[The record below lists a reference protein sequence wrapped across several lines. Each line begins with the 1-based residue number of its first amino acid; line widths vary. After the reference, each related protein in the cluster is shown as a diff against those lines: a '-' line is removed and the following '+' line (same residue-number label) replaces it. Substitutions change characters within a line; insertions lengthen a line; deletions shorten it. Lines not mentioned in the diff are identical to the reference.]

1 MPPLMA
7 PTGAPTLIMD
17 PTFLKQ
23 LVRAVRASMS
33 NTTSPVTPSSI
44 DHAVALV
51 WLVKKMREMGCEP
64 FLGEQDAEVARR
76 WIRKVEITLIQVEVP
91 EELRMDCVTRLISD
105 SAQT

>member
-23 LVRAVRASMS
+23 LVRVVRASMS
-33 NTTSPVTPSSI
+33 NTTSPITPPSI

-51 WLVKKMREMGCEP
+51 
-64 FLGEQDAEVARR
+64 
-76 WIRKVEITLIQVEVP
+76 
-91 EELRMDCVTRLISD
+91 
-105 SAQT
+105 

>member
-7 PTGAPTLIMD
+7 PTGAPTLIMN

-33 NTTSPVTPSSI
+33 STTSPIAPPSI

-51 WLVKKMREMGCEP
+51 
-64 FLGEQDAEVARR
+64 
-76 WIRKVEITLIQVEVP
+76 
-91 EELRMDCVTRLISD
+91 
-105 SAQT
+105 